1 MTIAPFDNAADMTQR
16 PRDMDREETPSPTTD
31 VFGSLTFIG
40 DVMLK
45 RLSEGVFRKLQRT
58 MRQGTPLDPAIAN
71 TVASA
76 MKDWALQ
83 HGCTH
88 FCHWFQ
94 PLTGST
100 AEKHDAFLE
109 PDGDGRA
116 ISKFSG
122 DELIRG
128 EPDASSFP
136 SGGIRDT
143 YEARG
148 YTAWDATSPAFILK
162 TPNGATLCIPTAFVS
177 WTGEALDKKTP
188 LLRSLQAIS
197 TQAMRILRIFGTDK
211 GVSQVITTLGSEQ
224 EYFLIDR
231 EFFKRRSDLQICG
244 RTLIGA
250 AAPKGHQL
258 DDHYFGAI
266 AERVIAFMS
275 EVERRLYELGVP
287 VKTRHNEVAPGQY
300 EIAPCFEN
308 ANVATDH
315 QMIMMHIM
323 RTVAMQQG
331 LECLLHEKPFAG
343 VNGSGKHNNWSI
355 ATDTG
360 VNLLDPRDEAHT
372 NMQFLVFL
380 IAVVRA
386 VDVHADLLRA
396 SIASAGNDHRLGA
409 NEAPPAII
417 SIFLGDML
425 SDILDQLERGEPKS
439 TKQGGQMDLGAHTLP
454 QIPRH
459 SGDRNR
465 TSPFAFTG
473 NKFEFR
479 AIGSSASIAWPNTV
493 LNTIIAESLD
503 YVATRLEEVAGK
515 RPSEKKLEIAV
526 TSVLQDIV
534 KEHRR
539 VVFDG
544 DNYDPKWHE
553 EAAKRGLP
561 HLRTT
566 VDALPTLKSKKA
578 VKLFARYGVLN
589 ERELRA
595 RVDVL
600 WEQYNTIQ
608 GIEAR
613 TIVSMLRT
621 KVLPAALR
629 YQTEVAQAV
638 AAAQAAGAD
647 FEDTWGQLQ
656 DLVRAVDELRAATTA
671 VARAEEAIAEI
682 DDAERRGLHC
692 RDELIPAMN
701 RARDASD
708 DLEAVV
714 PDDLW
719 KLPTYAE
726 MLFQR

>member
-1 MTIAPFDNAADMTQR
+1 MTLSPFDNLPDMSSR
-16 PRDMDREETPSPTTD
+16 PRKMDRADVSSSVTD
-31 VFGSLTFIG
+31 IFGSLTFTG

-45 RLSEGVFRKLQRT
+45 RLSEDVFRKLQRT
-58 MRQGTPLDPAIAN
+58 MVQGLPLDPAIAN
-71 TVASA
+71 TVAAA
-76 MKDWALQ
+76 MKEWALE

-88 FCHWFQ
+88 YCHWFQ

-100 AEKHDAFLE
+100 AEKHDAFLA
-109 PDGDGRA
+109 PAGDGHA
-116 ISKFSG
+116 IAQFSG

-148 YTAWDATSPAFILK
+148 YTAWDATSPAFILRS
-162 TPNGATLCIPTAFVS
+162 NGESTLCIPTAFVS

-188 LLRSLQAIS
+188 LLRSIQAVS
-197 TQAMRILRIFGTDK
+197 KQAMRILRIFGTDK
-211 GVSQVITTLGSEQ
+211 EVTQVITTLGSEQ

-231 EFFKRRSDLQICG
+231 EFFLKRPDLQICG
-244 RTLIGA
+244 RTLIGN

-266 AERVIAFMS
+266 AERVLGYMS

-287 VKTRHNEVAPGQY
+287 VKTRHNEVAPGQF
-300 EIAPCFEN
+300 EIAPFYEN
-308 ANVATDH
+308 TNVATDH
-315 QMIMMHIM
+315 QMLLMHILRM
-323 RTVAMQQG
+323 VAPHHG
-331 LECLLHEKPFAG
+331 LQCLLHEKPFAG
-343 VNGSGKHNNWSI
+343 INGSGKHNNWSL

-360 VNLLDPRDEAHT
+360 VNLLDPREETHT

-380 IAVVRA
+380 MAVVRA
-386 VDVHADLLRA
+386 VDLHADLLRA
-396 SIASAGNDHRLGA
+396 SIAGAGNDHRLGA

-417 SIFLGDML
+417 SIFLGEML
-425 SDILDQLERGEPKS
+425 NDILGQIERGKTTS
-439 TKQGGQMDLGAHTLP
+439 TKQGGQLSFGAHTLP

-459 SGDRNR
+459 SADRNR

-479 AIGSSASIAWPNTV
+479 AIGSSTSIAWPNTV

-503 YVATRLEEVAGK
+503 YVAGLLEERVGSKPSASKLEEVVK
-515 RPSEKKLEIAV
+515 TTLRE
-526 TSVLQDIV
+526 IV
-534 KEHRR
+534 KAHRR
-539 VVFDG
+539 VIFEG
-544 DNYDPKWHE
+544 DNYDQKWHD
-553 EAAKRGLP
+553 EAARRGLP

-566 VDALPTLKSKKA
+566 VDALPTLKSTKA
-578 VKLFARYGVLN
+578 IKLFEKYGVLS

-600 WEQYNTIQ
+600 WLQYNTTI

-613 TIVSMLRT
+613 TLVSMLRT
-621 KVLPAALR
+621 RVLPAALR

-638 AAAQAAGAD
+638 AAAQSAGVD

-656 DLVRAVDELRAATTA
+656 ELVRLVDSLRATTT
-671 VARAEEAIAEI
+671 VAANEERERETIE
-682 DDAERRGLHC
+682 DAERQGLHC
-692 RDELIPAMN
+692 RDKLVPAMATA
-701 RARDASD
+701 RAAADA
-708 DLEAVV
+708 LEAIL
-714 PDDLW
+714 PADLW
-719 KLPTYAE
+719 MLPTYSE
-726 MLFQR
+726 MLFLR